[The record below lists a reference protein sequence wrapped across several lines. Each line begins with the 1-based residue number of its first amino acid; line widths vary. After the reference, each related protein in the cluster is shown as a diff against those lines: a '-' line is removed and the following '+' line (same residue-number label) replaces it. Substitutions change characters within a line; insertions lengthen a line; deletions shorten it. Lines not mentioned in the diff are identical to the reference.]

1 MPKINI
7 IFAATLAVV
16 ILAANA
22 FASKKGAATGAI
34 IGAAAGLFTEQKI
47 KEIES
52 RDFFEDDNVKLTT
65 NDIILKPSEG
75 SEPVILTFKDKNSIV
90 ISQAIKQLNAT
101 IARQTSKWENLSGTF
116 ELEGWDVTGHLNF
129 VSDKHASI
137 FVEKDGDTTYIVN
150 LVSVAPGA
158 LDYIKSFVL
167 NNVIFVAIV
176 LFAILGAFLPWL
188 KKKISGTKKE
198 Q

>member
-22 FASKKGAATGAI
+22 FASKKGAATGALV
-34 IGAAAGLFTEQKI
+34 GAAAGLFTEQKI

-116 ELEGWDVTGHLNF
+116 EFEEWDVTGHLNF

-158 LDYIKSFVL
+158 WDYIKAFAL
-167 NNVIFVAIV
+167 NNVIFVAII
-176 LFAILGAFLPWL
+176 LFAILGALIPWL
-188 KKKISGTKKE
+188 KNKILGTKKE